1 MHENILHKCFS
12 SQTLRRELIF
22 QFIKTKC
29 ANSVE
34 FSFKIKHH
42 LVKFQNFFVIRSIIP
57 FNFVSLIS
65 TILSSFIDSLGSFF
79 RKRHFEFLFLN
90 KMNSFFKCFKI
101 DIKTV
106 FKELYH
112 VRILCVKLY
121 ICLKT
126 KKLVNCKKGDVFVFK
141 NFGLD

>member
-12 SQTLRRELIF
+12 SQTLRRKLIF

-42 LVKFQNFFVIRSIIP
+42 FVKFQNFIGIRSIIL
-57 FNFVSLIS
+57 FKFVSLIS
-65 TILSSFIDSLGSFF
+65 TIFSSFIDSLGSFF
-79 RKRHFEFLFLN
+79 RKRYFEFLFLN
-90 KMNSFFKCFKI
+90 KMLSFFKCFEI
-101 DIKTV
+101 DIKMV

-112 VRILCVKLY
+112 VRILCVKLD
-121 ICLKT
+121 ICIKT
-126 KKLVNCKKGDVFVFK
+126 EKLINCKKGDVFVF
-141 NFGLD
+141 